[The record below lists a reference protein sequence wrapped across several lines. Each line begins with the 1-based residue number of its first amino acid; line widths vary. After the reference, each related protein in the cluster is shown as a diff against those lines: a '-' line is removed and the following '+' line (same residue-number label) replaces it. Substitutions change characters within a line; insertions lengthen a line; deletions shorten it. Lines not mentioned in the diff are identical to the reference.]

1 MDFLEALSYLLINI
15 ILPISIISVIVLLFT
30 LFRQLLILVNNITII
45 SKDIEHKLELLEG
58 PVNSINSINNKY
70 LNLITTFNVALLAYK
85 GIFKIK
91 KNRKK

>member
-70 LNLITTFNVALLAYK
+70 LNLITTFNVGLLAYK